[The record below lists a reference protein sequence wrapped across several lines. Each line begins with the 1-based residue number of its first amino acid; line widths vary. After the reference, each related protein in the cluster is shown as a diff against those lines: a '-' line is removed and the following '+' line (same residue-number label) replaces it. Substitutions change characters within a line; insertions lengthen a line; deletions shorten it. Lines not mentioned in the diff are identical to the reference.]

1 MSFTI
6 RHFNNKEKLG
16 DKLKALRKE
25 ANLTLSQMAHQTKI
39 RKLILKRLEAGQFD
53 KLPDPIYTRNFIK
66 VYLRVLNAED
76 SYYLDL
82 FEQERGTC
90 DFVKQARLPRQ
101 RASSLSF
108 VVAQRFIKIGMFGF
122 VTASLVFYF
131 GIQVRAII
139 RPPELLIFEPV
150 DGALTQNA
158 TIKISGRTEQG
169 SNVRVNGT
177 GVLLTNNGMFETEIA
192 LERGLN
198 VIKVE
203 GAKRYSRQATEYRRV
218 IFDGDRTVSLA
229 PNVDK

>member
-1 MSFTI
+1 MAFTI
-6 RHFNNKEKLG
+6 RHFNNKERLG

-25 ANLTLSQMAHQTKI
+25 ANLTLSQMANKTKV
-39 RKLILKRLEAGQFD
+39 RKQILKRLESGQYD

-66 VYLRVLNAED
+66 VYLRVLKAEE

-101 RASSLSF
+101 RASSLHF
-108 VVAQRFIKIGMFGF
+108 IVAQRLIKVGMFGIA
-122 VTASLVFYF
+122 TASLVFYF
-131 GIQVRAII
+131 GIQVRTII
-139 RPPELLIFEPV
+139 RPPELMIFEPS
-150 DGALTQNA
+150 DGALTQDA
-158 TIKISGRTEQG
+158 TIKVFGQTEKG

-177 GVLLTNNGMFETEIA
+177 EVLLTNEGMFEVEIA

-203 GAKRYSRQATEYRRV
+203 GAKRYSRQVVEYRRV
-218 IFDGDRTVSLA
+218 VFDEDRSISLA
-229 PNVDK
+229 PRVDK